1 MMKHKFKVKVFTMKN
16 TFKLKYLP
24 DWTLTNNTK
33 IPIRLVENKSYI
45 AVTKPIYKS
54 HSILDMIE
62 FDNGEHVKFSNPNNS
77 NQISITICHN
87 EKTITVN
94 PRD

>member
-1 MMKHKFKVKVFTMKN
+1 MKN
-16 TFKLKYLP
+16 TFNLKYLP
-24 DWTLTNNTK
+24 GWSLTNNTK

-54 HSILDMIE
+54 HSILDIIE
-62 FDNGEHVKFSNPNNS
+62 FNNGEPVAFTNPNNS
-77 NQISITICHN
+77 NQIAIALSHDTK
-87 EKTITVN
+87 EITVN

>member
-1 MMKHKFKVKVFTMKN
+1 MKN
-16 TFKLKYLP
+16 TFNLKYLP
-24 DWTLTNNTK
+24 GWSLTNNTK

-54 HSILDMIE
+54 HSILDIIE
-62 FDNGEHVKFSNPNNS
+62 FNNGEPFAFTNPNNS
-77 NQISITICHN
+77 NQIAIAINHDTK
-87 EKTITVN
+87 EITVN

>member
-1 MMKHKFKVKVFTMKN
+1 MKN

-62 FDNGEHVKFSNPNNS
+62 FDNGEHVKFINPNNS
-77 NQISITICHN
+77 NQISITICYN

>member
-1 MMKHKFKVKVFTMKN
+1 MKN
-16 TFKLKYLP
+16 TFNLKYLP
-24 DWTLTNNTK
+24 GWCLTNNTK

-54 HSILDMIE
+54 HSILDIIE
-62 FDNGEHVKFSNPNNS
+62 FNNGESVTFTNPNNN
-77 NQISITICHN
+77 NQIAIRISHDAKEITI
-87 EKTITVN
+87 N

>member
-1 MMKHKFKVKVFTMKN
+1 MKN
-16 TFKLKYLP
+16 TFNLKYLP
-24 DWTLTNNTK
+24 GWSLTNNTK

-54 HSILDMIE
+54 HSILDIIE
-62 FDNGEHVKFSNPNNS
+62 FNDEEAITFSNPNNS
-77 NQISITICHN
+77 NQIAIGISHDMK
-87 EKTITVN
+87 EITVN

>member
-1 MMKHKFKVKVFTMKN
+1 MKN
-16 TFKLKYLP
+16 TFNLKYLP
-24 DWTLTNNTK
+24 GWCLTNNTK

-54 HSILDMIE
+54 HSILDIIE
-62 FDNGEHVKFSNPNNS
+62 FNNGASVTFTNPNNN
-77 NQISITICHN
+77 NQIAIGISHDSKEITI
-87 EKTITVN
+87 N

>member
-1 MMKHKFKVKVFTMKN
+1 MKN
-16 TFKLKYLP
+16 TFNLKYLP
-24 DWTLTNNTK
+24 GWCLTNNTK

-54 HSILDMIE
+54 HSILDIIE
-62 FDNGEHVKFSNPNNS
+62 FNNGESVTFTNPNNN
-77 NQISITICHN
+77 NQIAIGISHDAKEITI
-87 EKTITVN
+87 N

>member
-1 MMKHKFKVKVFTMKN
+1 MKN
-16 TFKLKYLP
+16 TFNLKYLP
-24 DWTLTNNTK
+24 GWSLTNNTK

-54 HSILDMIE
+54 HSILDIIE
-62 FDNGEHVKFSNPNNS
+62 FNNEETVTFSNPNNN
-77 NQISITICHN
+77 NQIEIEINHDTK
-87 EKTITVN
+87 EITVN

>member
-1 MMKHKFKVKVFTMKN
+1 MKN
-16 TFKLKYLP
+16 TFNLKYLP
-24 DWTLTNNTK
+24 GWCLTNNTK

-54 HSILDMIE
+54 HSILDIIE
-62 FDNGEHVKFSNPNNS
+62 FNNGEPVAFTNPNNS
-77 NQISITICHN
+77 NQIAIAINHDTK
-87 EKTITVN
+87 EITVN

>member
-1 MMKHKFKVKVFTMKN
+1 MKN
-16 TFKLKYLP
+16 TFNLKYLP
-24 DWTLTNNTK
+24 GWSLTNNTK

-54 HSILDMIE
+54 HSILDIIE
-62 FDNGEHVKFSNPNNS
+62 FNDEEAITFSNPNNS
-77 NQISITICHN
+77 NQIAISISH
-87 EKTITVN
+87 EMKEITVN

>member
-1 MMKHKFKVKVFTMKN
+1 MKN
-16 TFKLKYLP
+16 TFNLKYLP
-24 DWTLTNNTK
+24 GWCLTNNTK

-54 HSILDMIE
+54 HSILDIIE
-62 FDNGEHVKFSNPNNS
+62 FNNGASVTFTNPNNN
-77 NQISITICHN
+77 NQIAIGISHDAKEITI
-87 EKTITVN
+87 N

>member
-1 MMKHKFKVKVFTMKN
+1 MKN
-16 TFKLKYLP
+16 TFNLKYLP
-24 DWTLTNNTK
+24 GWSLTNNTK

-54 HSILDMIE
+54 HSILDIIE
-62 FDNGEHVKFSNPNNS
+62 FNNGEPVAFTNPNNS
-77 NQISITICHN
+77 NQIAIAISYDTK
-87 EKTITVN
+87 EITVN

>member
-1 MMKHKFKVKVFTMKN
+1 MKN
-16 TFKLKYLP
+16 TFNLKYLP
-24 DWTLTNNTK
+24 GWSLTNNTK

-54 HSILDMIE
+54 HSILDIIE
-62 FDNGEHVKFSNPNNS
+62 FNNGEPVAFTNPNNN
-77 NQISITICHN
+77 NQIAIGISHDAKEITI
-87 EKTITVN
+87 N

>member
-1 MMKHKFKVKVFTMKN
+1 MKN
-16 TFKLKYLP
+16 TFNLKYLP
-24 DWTLTNNTK
+24 GWCLTNNTK

-54 HSILDMIE
+54 HSILDIIE
-62 FDNGEHVKFSNPNNS
+62 FNNGESVTFTNPNN
-77 NQISITICHN
+77 NNHIAIGISHDAKEITI
-87 EKTITVN
+87 N

>member
-1 MMKHKFKVKVFTMKN
+1 MKN
-16 TFKLKYLP
+16 TFNLKYLP
-24 DWTLTNNTK
+24 GWSLTNNTK

-54 HSILDMIE
+54 HSILDIIE
-62 FDNGEHVKFSNPNNS
+62 FNNGEPVAFTNPNNS
-77 NQISITICHN
+77 NQIAIAINHDTK
-87 EKTITVN
+87 EITVN